1 MFFLL
6 FFLALTDR
14 SPRRGDVCPSV
25 CETRFGFFNKV
36 KYIEVF
42 KAVRKF
48 NITFFFLGVQ
58 FGSKCLL
65 QPGKVKRSFLFL

>member
-1 MFFLL
+1 M

-42 KAVRKF
+42 KAVRKL
-48 NITFFFLGVQ
+48 NITFFFSWGTIRQQVPT
-58 FGSKCLL
+58 SAW
-65 QPGKVKRSFLFL
+65 